1 MTCFLVTMKI
11 FIERKKEHVE
21 MNFSGKVDTLLK
33 ELKINSDGVLVVKDG
48 ELITEEDFLED
59 SDSIKI
65 LSVISGG

>member
-1 MTCFLVTMKI
+1 MTCFWGNMRI
-11 FIERKKEHVE
+11 FIERKKEYIE

-33 ELKINSDGVLVVKDG
+33 ELKINSDGVLVVKDR
-48 ELITEEDFLED
+48 ELITEEDILED

>member
-1 MTCFLVTMKI
+1 MRI
-11 FIERKKEHVE
+11 FIERKKEYIE

-33 ELKINSDGVLVVKDG
+33 ELKINSDGVLVVKDR
-48 ELITEEDFLED
+48 ELITEEDILED